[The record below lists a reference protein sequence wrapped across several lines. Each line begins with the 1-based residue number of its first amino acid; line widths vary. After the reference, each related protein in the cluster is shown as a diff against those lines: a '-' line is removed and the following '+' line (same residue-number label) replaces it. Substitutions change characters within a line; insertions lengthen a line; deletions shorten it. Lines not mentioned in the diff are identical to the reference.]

1 MLTDTEISLLNLIA
15 DIRSAVGDPKG
26 KLMQSD
32 LVEYCK
38 KLAHTAD
45 WNERR
50 IAMLTR
56 SQIHMRFPERN
67 MVLDIIANGQLLP
80 DKSGKRY
87 GFVTTGKE
95 HIKSKK
101 P

>member
-26 KLMQSD
+26 KLMQSE
-32 LVEYCK
+32 LVEHCK

-50 IAMLTR
+50 IWLMTKFQ
-56 SQIHMRFPERN
+56 SQMRFPERN
-67 MVLDIIANGQLLP
+67 LVCDIIANGQLLP